1 MTCSD
6 VRELM
11 SPFLDGELAASE
23 WLAVQEHLSDCEA
36 CRRRTGFES
45 DFDCTLRQHLAVPP
59 APASVVQG
67 VRRRLQHEFPVRAS
81 TWIRVVLH
89 PAAGY
94 ALAAGLLLALV
105 LPLGPT
111 ARLDAP
117 EPAPPAHSSVALQGQ
132 VVCVECE
139 HVHRSA
145 EEQRRCRMLTH
156 HSGIRTLDGKVW
168 TLANL
173 GAGAK
178 LAAQPDLRGAQVRFQ
193 GTLFPSIQTV
203 DVTQFEVISG
213 AS

>member
-1 MTCSD
+1 MNCSD
-6 VRELM
+6 VRELV
-11 SPFLDGELAASE
+11 SPFLDGELAAGE

-36 CRRRTGFES
+36 CRRRTRFES
-45 DFDCTLRQHLAVPP
+45 DFDSTLRQHMAGGP
-59 APASVVQG
+59 APAAVVQG
-67 VRRRLQHEFPVRAS
+67 VRRRLRHEFPVGAS
-81 TWIRVVLH
+81 IWMRVMLH

-94 ALAAGLLLALV
+94 ALAAVLLLALV
-105 LPLGPT
+105 LPLGP
-111 ARLDAP
+111 ARPGAL
-117 EPAPPAHSSVALQGQ
+117 EPASPAPSSVVLQGR

-139 HVHRSA
+139 HVHRSP

-203 DVTQFEVISG
+203 DVMQFDVVSAPG
-213 AS
+213 

>member
-11 SPFLDGELAASE
+11 SPFLDGELAASG

-59 APASVVQG
+59 APASVVQS

-81 TWIRVVLH
+81 TWVRVVLH

-94 ALAAGLLLALV
+94 ALAAALLLALV
-105 LPLGPT
+105 LPLGSRV
-111 ARLDAP
+111 RLDAP
-117 EPAPPAHSSVALQGQ
+117 ELVPPAHSSVALQGR

-139 HVHRSA
+139 QVHRSA

-156 HSGIRTLDGKVW
+156 HSGILTPDGEVW

-173 GAGAK
+173 GAGAR

-193 GTLFPSIQTV
+193 GTFFPSIQTV
-203 DVTQFEVISG
+203 DMTKFEVVSG

>member
-11 SPFLDGELAASE
+11 SPFLDGELPASE
-23 WLAVQEHLSDCEA
+23 WLAVQEHLSGCET

-59 APASVVQG
+59 PPDSVAQG

-81 TWIRVVLH
+81 PWIRVVLH

-94 ALAAGLLLALV
+94 AVAAALLLVLA
-105 LPLGPT
+105 LPLSPT
-111 ARLDAP
+111 SRLDAP
-117 EPAPPAHSSVALQGQ
+117 GPAPPMHRSVALQGRI
-132 VVCVECE
+132 VCVQCE

-145 EEQRRCRMLTH
+145 QEQRRCRMPTH

-178 LAAQPDLRGAQVRFQ
+178 LAAQPDLRGTQVIFH

-203 DVTQFEVISG
+203 DVTQFEVVSG

>member
-6 VRELM
+6 VRGLM

-36 CRRRTGFES
+36 CRLRSGFES

-59 APASVVQG
+59 ALASVVQS
-67 VRRRLQHEFPVRAS
+67 VRHRLQQEFPVNAS

-94 ALAAGLLLALV
+94 ALAAALLLALV

-111 ARLDAP
+111 ARLDVP
-117 EPAPPAHSSVALQGQ
+117 EPAPPAHNSVALQGR

-139 HVHRSA
+139 LVHRSV

-156 HSGIRTLDGKVW
+156 HSGILTPDGKVW

-178 LAAQPDLRGAQVRFQ
+178 LAAQRDLRGAQVRFQ
-193 GTLFPSIQTV
+193 GTLFPSIETV
-203 DVTQFEVISG
+203 HVTQFEAVPGVS
-213 AS
+213 

>member
-1 MTCSD
+1 MTCGD

-23 WLAVQEHLSDCEA
+23 WLAVQEHLSDCEG

-45 DFDCTLRQHLAVPP
+45 DFDCTLRQHLAAPP
-59 APASVVQG
+59 APASVAQS

-81 TWIRVVLH
+81 PWVRVVLH

-94 ALAAGLLLALV
+94 ALSAAL
-105 LPLGPT
+105 
-111 ARLDAP
+111 RLDTP
-117 EPAPPAHSSVALQGQ
+117 EPAPLAHSSVALQGR

-139 HVHRSA
+139 HAHRSA
-145 EEQRRCRMLTH
+145 QEQRRCRLLTH

-193 GTLFPSIQTV
+193 GRLFPSIQTV
-203 DVTQFEVISG
+203 DVTQFEVVVG

>member
-1 MTCSD
+1 MI
-6 VRELM
+6 
-11 SPFLDGELAASE
+11 PFLDGELAVSE
-23 WLAVQEHLSDCEA
+23 LLAVQEHLADCEV
-36 CRRRTGFES
+36 CRRRTDFEC
-45 DFDCTLRQHLAVPP
+45 DFDRTLRQQLAVSP

-67 VRRRLQHEFPVRAS
+67 VRHRLQREFPVRAS

-94 ALAAGLLLALV
+94 SLAAALLLALV

-111 ARLDAP
+111 AWLDAP
-117 EPAPPAHSSVALQGQ
+117 EPAPPAHNSVALQGR

-139 HVHRSA
+139 RVDRSA

-156 HSGIRTLDGKVW
+156 HSGIRTPDGKVW

-178 LAAQPDLRGAQVRFQ
+178 LAAQPDLRGAQVRFR
-193 GTLFPSIQTV
+193 GTLFPSIRTL
-203 DVTQFEVISG
+203 DVTQFEVVSG
-213 AS
+213 ES